1 MGRLT
6 KISLI
11 IISISALING
21 LPQEAGESP
30 LKELLQVIKLSHFLQ
45 KSIETFKITGW
56 WGSSNTFRQVALR

>member
-21 LPQEAGESP
+21 LPQEVGESP
-30 LKELLQVIKLSHFLQ
+30 LKELLQVIKLSQVFA
-45 KSIETFKITGW
+45 KI
-56 WGSSNTFRQVALR
+56 SCKNI